1 VPTAVAPTRS
11 SRQNAPF
18 RGTDTGLTSLAERIS
33 HFGHAEEPRP
43 RVLLVQKAASVRVQ
57 LALASRFVV
66 QAGTRQSCQLHCRVT
81 LSSECPAS
89 IPEKLQDNPSKP
101 KRPCGVLSLGQLLQH
116 RPTPSAALIEP
127 GLLPDS
133 GILFVGGEPKVG
145 KSILVAN
152 LALALASGRSRAGF
166 EARQPERVCR

>member
-1 VPTAVAPTRS
+1 MNWEITQVPTAVAPTRS

-66 QAGTRQSCQLHCRVT
+66 QAGTRQSRQ
-81 LSSECPAS
+81 
-89 IPEKLQDNPSKP
+89 
-101 KRPCGVLSLGQLLQH
+101 
-116 RPTPSAALIEP
+116 
-127 GLLPDS
+127 
-133 GILFVGGEPKVG
+133 
-145 KSILVAN
+145 
-152 LALALASGRSRAGF
+152 LALSCHAQFRMSSIDPRKVAG
-166 EARQPERVCR
+166 